1 MKNNFDPQCITYS
14 QMNLIFNIRIAWRRL
29 VTWTR
34 AYQISRYA
42 GIGTEEELFC
52 RLYHEVQNFSDMIQ
66 IIFGREISRRNA
78 GFLINYT
85 IILRD
90 LISAQLAGDTEA
102 IDRNLTRFY
111 ENINENAA
119 FLESINPYW
128 NEKEWRSMLETYLR
142 YTIGEANAFALGD
155 YQEDIQIFDQRT
167 DLTNIMGDIFAKGLY
182 DYITSGQQNIGTTPS
197 QGLEC
202 FTLQQVNGI
211 YDIRMFW
218 FELATWV
225 RNFMLSRYTGIGNT
239 DEVLRRLRR
248 VPADYVRN
256 LRLFFGDQ
264 PAIAALETQLNQYID
279 LLDELITAQMEG
291 NTESIGRI
299 TQLLYQNAADRAA
312 SVSQLSP
319 YWDESEWGPR
329 LANSI
334 RGTLDEST
342 TFLTGEYARNLDIFS
357 TLLDLAES
365 TSDYFAQGVINYIR
379 EHRAAPPLVQ
389 NSAKA
394 NFSMLTEAN
403 QTRFKLLYE

>member
-1 MKNNFDPQCITYS
+1 MKNSFDPQCITYS

-34 AYQISRYA
+34 AYQISRYM

-78 GFLINYT
+78 GYLINNT

-90 LISAQLAGDTEA
+90 LISAHLAGDMEA
-102 IDRNLTRFY
+102 IDRNLARFY
-111 ENINENAA
+111 QNINENAA
-119 FLESINPYW
+119 FLAEINPYW
-128 NEKEWRSMLETYLR
+128 NENEWRDMLETYLQ
-142 YTIGEANAFALGD
+142 YTIEEANAFASGT
-155 YQEDIQIFDQRT
+155 YKEDIQIFDLRT
-167 DLTNIMGDIFAKGLY
+167 DLSNIMGDIFAKGLY
-182 DYITSGQQNIGTTPS
+182 DYITSGQQNTAAHPEGI
-197 QGLEC
+197 EC
-202 FTLQQVNGI
+202 FTLEQVNGI

-218 FELATWV
+218 FELNTWV
-225 RNFMLSRYTGIGNT
+225 RNYMLSRYAGIGNT
-239 DEVLRRLRR
+239 AEVLSRLRR
-248 VPADYVRN
+248 VPEDYVRN

-264 PAIAALETQLNQYID
+264 PAIAALDIQLNQYID

-291 NTESIGRI
+291 NTEAIGRI

-365 TSDYFAQGVINYIR
+365 TSDYFAQGVINFIR
-379 EHRAAPPLVQ
+379 DHRTVPPAVP
-389 NSAKA
+389 NSAEA
-394 NFSMLTEAN
+394 NFGMFMEAN
-403 QTRFKLLYE
+403 QTLFKLLY

>member
-1 MKNNFDPQCITYS
+1 MKNSFDPQCITYS

-34 AYQISRYA
+34 AYQISRYM

-78 GFLINYT
+78 GFLINNT

-90 LISAQLAGDTEA
+90 LISAHLAGDMEA
-102 IDRNLTRFY
+102 IDRNLARFY
-111 ENINENAA
+111 QNINENAA
-119 FLESINPYW
+119 FLAEINPYW
-128 NEKEWRSMLETYLR
+128 NENEWRDMLETYLQ
-142 YTIGEANAFALGD
+142 YTIEEANAFASGT
-155 YQEDIQIFDQRT
+155 YKEDIQIFDLRT
-167 DLTNIMGDIFAKGLY
+167 DLSNIMGDIFAKGLY
-182 DYITSGQQNIGTTPS
+182 DYITSGQQNTAARPEGI
-197 QGLEC
+197 EC
-202 FTLQQVNGI
+202 FTLEQVNGI

-218 FELATWV
+218 FELNTWV
-225 RNFMLSRYTGIGNT
+225 RNYMLSRYAGIGNT
-239 DEVLRRLRR
+239 AEVLSRLRR
-248 VPADYVRN
+248 VPEDYVRN

-264 PAIAALETQLNQYID
+264 PAIAALDIQLNQYID

-291 NTESIGRI
+291 NTEAIGRI

-365 TSDYFAQGVINYIR
+365 TSDYFAQGVINFIR
-379 EHRAAPPLVQ
+379 DHRIVPPAVP
-389 NSAKA
+389 NSAEA
-394 NFSMLTEAN
+394 NFGMFMEAN
-403 QTRFKLLYE
+403 QTLFKLLY